1 MMHEAKPSAAA
12 ADADF
17 HRAVAAFLD
26 FDGTL
31 VALAPRPDEVIVP
44 KALAASLAALAAR
57 LDGALALVT
66 GRPIEAVDRFLAP
79 YRFAVAGG
87 HGTER
92 RRADGTMIAPDPAL
106 AAAAARIGARLR
118 PLVEREPRLVLETKP
133 ASVGLHFREA
143 PELEA
148 VCRTAVDAALT
159 AEPLFTVVAGKMVF
173 EARPARIDKGTAVE
187 VFLTESP
194 FAGRAPLFIGDDR
207 TDEDGFASVQARGGL
222 GIKVGP
228 GQTAAHYRLA
238 DPAAVHRLVGRLGD
252 GGTFGDMA
260 ALRAFLDQQEAAS

>member
-1 MMHEAKPSAAA
+1 MMQEAKPLAAAAA
-12 ADADF
+12 ADI
-17 HRAVAAFLD
+17 HRAVAAFID

-31 VALAPRPDEVIVP
+31 VALAPRPDAVVVP
-44 KALAASLAALAAR
+44 KSLGAGLAALAAR

-79 YRFAVAGG
+79 YQLAVAGG

-92 RRADGTMIAPDPAL
+92 RRADGTLVAPDPAL

-118 PLVEREPRLVLETKP
+118 PLADREPRVVLETKP
-133 ASVGLHFREA
+133 ASVALHFREA

-148 VCRTAVDAALT
+148 VCRRAVDEALQ

-187 VFLTESP
+187 AFLTEPP

-207 TDEDGFASVQARGGL
+207 TDEDGFAVVQRRGGL

-228 GQTAAHYRLA
+228 GPTAAHYRLA
-238 DPAAVHRLVGRLGD
+238 DPTAVHRLIEKLGD
-252 GGTFGDMA
+252 GGAIGEMA
-260 ALRAFLDQQEAAS
+260 GLTAFLDQEEAAS